1 MTYVEPT
8 EVHEIETLEELM
20 NLSREFLER
29 GDPIPLDLWSR
40 LLGEG
45 IDMSAL
51 TDDYGSY
58 TDDYD
63 HV

>member
-1 MTYVEPT
+1 MYEDKSVEVE
-8 EVHEIETLEELM
+8 EVETVEQLLS
-20 NLSREFLER
+20 LSREFAER

-51 TDDYGSY
+51 TEDFGSY
-58 TDDYD
+58 DED

>member
-1 MTYVEPT
+1 MYEDKNVEVE
-8 EVHEIETLEELM
+8 EVETVEQLLS
-20 NLSREFLER
+20 LSREFVEH

-51 TDDYGSY
+51 TDDFGSH
-58 TDDYD
+58 DDD
-63 HV
+63 NT